1 MRAERQRRED
11 GAGLPRPTA
20 DAVLRRAGT
29 GLARF
34 LRRLCELLTSR
45 NARMAGESACRLCG
59 VCHHLCGLIAAPGRS
74 GGSPK
79 E

>member
-1 MRAERQRRED
+1 MRAERQTRED

-20 DAVLRRAGT
+20 DAAPRRAGT
-29 GLARF
+29 RMMRF
-34 LRRLCELLTSR
+34 LRRLRDQLTSR